1 MCGPASSSVADGEV
15 FSLHISQLMALV
27 ADGTAEAEVFAKAMA
42 LRCQSIEQL
51 LKEFPV
57 SPE

>member
-1 MCGPASSSVADGEV
+1 M